1 MLQIKPAR
9 TSVGHWSFIVAA
21 LLAAFYLATS
31 VYVASHHLLWLD
43 ELFTVLI
50 ARLPGWRAIW
60 RLLAESA
67 DGLPP
72 TYYLVVRVFD
82 DLFGHTDVAARLPSA
97 LGMAVGLLLTFDC
110 ARRLTDGLHGLI
122 AFSLLTCSSLPWYGY
137 DARSYALYF
146 MLAALALWVWTHTR
160 DASRLSAVLFG
171 VVLFL
176 SITMH
181 YYAVLCLVPYAVWE
195 VLNWK
200 PWRLPSVKMMGG
212 LLGVLCAMVVLWGPI
227 QGARRQV
234 SPGFFLTPSPR
245 LLLVPFS
252 SLFPEGLFPEGLF
265 LMAMGMVWIAVVA
278 WRGSIIPLDPMQPG
292 ERVGWFFIFI
302 PLAGYVLGKITH
314 TFVPRYFICTLPGVA
329 VAVSCWLW
337 RHFRETWRVP
347 AGILLLLVTW
357 GSARQVW
364 LTRNPGEASAPGF
377 DSLVQQ
383 VLGWED
389 PVRNDGKQFLA
400 TDDVGVYL
408 ALRRYSTHPDRYT
421 FLVVGGMGR
430 IARGAK
436 ALARYY
442 PLQVWTLEDLK
453 KHARETALIV
463 PQPGTMDALKQQG
476 FQSRTRF
483 PIKPKFAQLP
493 EVVYLE

>member
-1 MLQIKPAR
+1 
-9 TSVGHWSFIVAA
+9 
-21 LLAAFYLATS
+21 
-31 VYVASHHLLWLD
+31 
-43 ELFTVLI
+43 
-50 ARLPGWRAIW
+50 
-60 RLLAESA
+60 
-67 DGLPP
+67 
-72 TYYLVVRVFD
+72 
-82 DLFGHTDVAARLPSA
+82 
-97 LGMAVGLLLTFDC
+97 
-110 ARRLTDGLHGLI
+110 
-122 AFSLLTCSSLPWYGY
+122 
-137 DARSYALYF
+137 
-146 MLAALALWVWTHTR
+146 MLAALALWIWTQTPE
-160 DASRLSAVLFG
+160 ASWLSAVLFG
-171 VVLFL
+171 AVLFL

-200 PWRLPSVKMMGG
+200 PWRLPSPKMMGG
-212 LLGVLCAMVVLWGPI
+212 LLGVLCAAAVLWGPI
-227 QGARRQV
+227 QGARRQF
-234 SPGFFLTPSPR
+234 PPAFFLTPSPR
-245 LLLVPFS
+245 LLVLPFS

-265 LMAMGMVWIAVVA
+265 LMAMGMVWIAVVG
-278 WRGSIIPLDPMQPG
+278 RRDRIIPIDPMQPS
-292 ERVGWFFIFI
+292 ERIGWFFLFI
-302 PLAGYVLGKITH
+302 PLAGYVLGKMTH
-314 TFVPRYFICTLPGVA
+314 LFVPRYLICTLPGVA

-364 LTRNPGEASAPGF
+364 LTRHPGEASAPGF
-377 DSLVQQ
+377 DTLVQQ

-430 IARGAK
+430 IARGTK

-453 KHARETALIV
+453 KRARETALIV
-463 PQPGTMDALKQQG
+463 PQPSTMDTLKEQG